1 MSPAEYFYSMY
12 RKCLSIVIYIKEY
25 TAYKKEYYT
34 FRRLS
39 GAGDRFLLEWKNRY
53 PCLYDKTSTTGF
65 DRHYLYHSAWA
76 ARKVLHNRPNFHVD
90 ISSSL
95 HFCSMVSAFIP
106 VKFYD
111 YRPVDLHLSG
121 LTCDAADLL
130 NLQFSDRSIQSLSC
144 MHVVEHV
151 GLGRYGDPLDPDGD
165 LKAISE
171 LERVLA
177 LGGNLLFVVPIG
189 QPKIMFNAH
198 RIYSY
203 EQIVSYF
210 SGLELKEFSLIP
222 DDPKVEG
229 LIQNATKEMADAQ
242 TYGCGC
248 FWFAHKTQ

>member
-1 MSPAEYFYSMY
+1 MINYIGFVKDYINFREKLKTTCRYFLI
-12 RKCLSIVIYIKEY
+12 RWQ
-25 TAYKKEYYT
+25 
-34 FRRLS
+34 
-39 GAGDRFLLEWKNRY
+39 DRY
-53 PCLYDKTSTTGF
+53 PCLNDRTTKTGF
-65 DRHYLYHSAWA
+65 DTHYIYHPSWA
-76 ARKVLHNRPNFHVD
+76 ARIIAYTRPELHVD
-90 ISSSL
+90 ISSTL
-95 HFCSMVSAFIP
+95 HFCSIISAFIP
-106 VKFYD
+106 VKYYD
-111 YRPVDLHLSG
+111 YRPADLYLPN
-121 LTCDAADLL
+121 LTCDAADLMAL
-130 NLQFSDRSIQSLSC
+130 PFTDRSIQSLSC

-151 GLGRYGDPLDPDGD
+151 GLGRYGDPLDPNGD

-177 LGGNLLFVVPIG
+177 LDGNLLFVVPIG

-242 TYGCGC
+242 TCGCGC
-248 FWFAHKTQ
+248 FWFAHKSQ